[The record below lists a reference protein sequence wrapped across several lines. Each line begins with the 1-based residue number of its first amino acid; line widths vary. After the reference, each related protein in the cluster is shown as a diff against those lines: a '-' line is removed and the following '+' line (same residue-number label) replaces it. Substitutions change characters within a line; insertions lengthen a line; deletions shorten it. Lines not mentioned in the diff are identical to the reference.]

1 MIDHSIIETEI
12 AAKRSTLPQSLTP
25 VEKLLQDLTEGLL
38 SYNVWTTLGWY
49 DIRQR
54 YRRSTIGP
62 FWITLSLTITVAA
75 LGILYAKLFHQ
86 EIHSYIPYLT
96 SGVVIWNLLQS
107 LINESTTVFVG
118 AAGTIQQIKL
128 PFSYHVLRMISRNL
142 IIFAHNLVVV
152 VVVTILFKVHIG
164 WSLLLFP
171 VSLLLWMINA
181 LWVGLLLGAFC
192 ARFRDVAQ
200 IVMSIVQI
208 LFFVTP
214 VMWRPDALGAHAWI
228 SKLNPL
234 AQFFDILRDPLLGQ
248 TSSPFSW
255 SYVFMVTLLGW
266 IGTFV
271 LFSKYRSRIAYWV

>member
-1 MIDHSIIETEI
+1 MIDHSLIEMEI
-12 AAKRSTLPQSLTP
+12 AGKRSTSPRTLTP
-25 VEKLLQDLTEGLL
+25 VEKLLRDIREGLL
-38 SYNVWTTLGWY
+38 SYHVWTTLGWY

-62 FWITLSLTITVAA
+62 FWITLSLTITIAA

-96 SGVVIWNLLQS
+96 TGVVIWNLLQS

-128 PFSYHVLRMISRNL
+128 PFSFHVLRMISRNL

-152 VVVTILFKVHIG
+152 VAVIILFKVHIN
-164 WSLLLFP
+164 WSLLFFP
-171 VSLLLWMINA
+171 VALLLWVGNA

-214 VMWRPDALGAHAWI
+214 VMWHPDALGAHAWI
-228 SKLNPL
+228 SRLNPL

-248 TSSPFSW
+248 TSSLFSW
-255 SYVFMVTLLGW
+255 GYVFLATLIGW
-266 IGTFV
+266 IGTLV
-271 LFSKYRSRIAYWV
+271 LFAKYRSRIAYWV

>member
-1 MIDHSIIETEI
+1 MIDPSI
-12 AAKRSTLPQSLTP
+12 RSTSSQPLTP
-25 VEKLLQDLTEGLL
+25 VEKLLRDIMEGLL
-38 SYNVWTTLGWY
+38 SYHVWTTLGWY

-62 FWITLSLTITVAA
+62 FWITLSLTITVAT
-75 LGILYAKLFHQ
+75 LGVLYAKLFHQ

-96 SGVVIWNLLQS
+96 SGIVIWNLLQS

-128 PFSYHVLRMISRNL
+128 PFSFHVLRMISRNL
-142 IIFAHNLVVV
+142 IIFAHNLAVV
-152 VVVTILFKVHIG
+152 VVVTILFGVHIG

-171 VSLLLWMINA
+171 VALFLWMGNA
-181 LWVGLLLGAFC
+181 LWVGLFLGALC

-214 VMWRPDALGAHAWI
+214 VMWRPEALGAHAWI
-228 SKLNPL
+228 SRLNPL
-234 AQFFDILRDPLLGQ
+234 AQFFDILRDPLLAQ
-248 TSSPFSW
+248 TTPLFSW
-255 SYVFMVTLLGW
+255 GYVFMATLFGW
-266 IGTFV
+266 IGTLV
-271 LFSKYRSRIAYWV
+271 LFAKYRSRIAYWV